1 MATLP
6 NPGSRS
12 SGGQSL
18 NLFMAGLAALAL
30 AFFTFAMPDG
40 LFSSLVAR
48 SGLPNLIAAAEPPL
62 GLKARGAVI
71 AAVAILIFAS
81 VLLLFRAIDRISAR
95 AATAKA
101 EPAEA
106 EAPRLRRADAHPDA
120 PARRPLLA
128 GRDLG
133 DYVEPEEDEEL
144 FEYPPIEETFADLE
158 VRPLPGFL
166 AEEVE
171 APPAAIEQVPAAF
184 AQPRENPEIDFLVA
198 QLPDIGEV
206 GDHESISELMRRLE
220 SGLSQRELE
229 AGSSREHAE
238 PALDEPQGVPQW
250 LDASEPLELDVA
262 APALDAA
269 EVEAEAKADGPQT
282 IDFSALRSA
291 GRDIPEHGEIEA
303 AQPEAIDFA
312 SLRSSG
318 PVISELGEIEGDE
331 PEAIDFAAL
340 RSSDRHISEFGEIEP
355 EAEADE
361 EYEEEADE
369 EPAGLGYAS
378 LRTRTPLD
386 LSQPLPP
393 APEPYDEE
401 VVPPAEPQVGH
412 RLRGTINDLRRI
424 AARG

>member
-18 NLFMAGLAALAL
+18 NLFMAGLAALSL
-30 AFFTFAMPDG
+30 AFFTYAMPDG
-40 LFSSLVAR
+40 LFSSLIAR

-62 GLKARGAVI
+62 GMKARGAVI
-71 AAVAILIFAS
+71 AAVAILIFAA

-95 AATAKA
+95 PATAKA

-133 DYVEPEEDEEL
+133 DYVEQDDEDDYFEHDEVEER
-144 FEYPPIEETFADLE
+144 FADLE

-166 AEEVE
+166 TAEEAE
-171 APPAAIEQVPAAF
+171 APDSIEPIQAVH
-184 AQPRENPEIDFLVA
+184 AQPDERNHIDALVS

-206 GDHESISELMRRLE
+206 GGHESISELMQRLE
-220 SGLSQRELE
+220 SGLSKRELDSAGEPEDEGLALE
-229 AGSSREHAE
+229 AR
-238 PALDEPQGVPQW
+238 QTVPQW
-250 LDASEPLELDVA
+250 LDSSEPLELDVA
-262 APALDAA
+262 APALDSGPFA
-269 EVEAEAKADGPQT
+269 EADETQEAEP

-291 GRDIPEHGEIEA
+291 GRPLPEIEADEPEPVDFAALRSSSRTISEMGEIEN
-303 AQPEAIDFA
+303 
-312 SLRSSG
+312 
-318 PVISELGEIEGDE
+318 E
-331 PEAIDFAAL
+331 PEPVDFAAL
-340 RSSDRHISEFGEIEP
+340 RSSDRQISEFGELEP

-361 EYEEEADE
+361 DLEEEDE
-369 EPAGLGYAS
+369 ESVGLGYAS

-386 LSQPLPP
+386 LSQPFTPP
-393 APEPYDEE
+393 AELQAEE
-401 VVPPAEPQVGH
+401 EAPPVEPQVGH

-424 AARG
+424 AGRG